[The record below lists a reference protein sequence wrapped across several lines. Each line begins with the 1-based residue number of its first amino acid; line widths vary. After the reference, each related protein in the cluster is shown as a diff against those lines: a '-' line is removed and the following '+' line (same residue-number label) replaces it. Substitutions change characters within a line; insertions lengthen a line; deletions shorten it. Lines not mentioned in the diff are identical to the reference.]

1 MMSQDSKRELL
12 DALRPRYG
20 QASRSEKG
28 RLLDEYVL
36 ITGYHRK
43 YLIHLLRHP
52 PPSKTRRKRKGKS
65 RYNLPV
71 QAALVK
77 VWRAANC
84 ICGKRLVP
92 CMEHFVCSLER
103 HGELNLNPE
112 TRSLLLQMS
121 AATADRLLQRHRLQ
135 HKRRGLSTTKPGTLL
150 KQRIPIRTFSEWDD
164 HCPGFVQIDLVA
176 HCDDSTG
183 GQYLYSLVLVDV
195 ATAWTECVAVPNKG
209 QKAVFEALC
218 LARQR
223 LPFPMLGLHSDNGS
237 EFINDQL
244 FRYCQ
249 QEGLTFTRSRPYK
262 KNDQAYVEQK
272 NWTVVRQFVGYDRY
286 QGPKALLAMQA
297 LYTVLRLYVNF
308 FQPVM
313 KYVSKKRVGSK
324 LIKHYDAAMTPY
336 HRALAAA
343 QTSPQKEQELQQLY
357 LDLNPAALLRHIHQL
372 QDLLWSLAVRSY
384 NEATNRLR

>member
-1 MMSQDSKRELL
+1 MMSHQSKRELL
-12 DALRPRYG
+12 DALRPRYY

-52 PPSKTRRKRKGKS
+52 PSPRKRRKRKGNS
-65 RYNLPV
+65 LYTLPV

-77 VWRAANC
+77 VWRSANC

-92 CMEHFVCSLER
+92 CMEHFVSSLER
-103 HGELNLNPE
+103 HGELDLSPE

-121 AATADRLLQRHRLQ
+121 PATADRLLQRHRLQ

-150 KQRIPIRTFSEWDD
+150 KQRIAIRTFSEWDD
-164 HCPGFVQIDLVA
+164 HLPGFVQVDLVA

-183 GQYLYSLVLVDV
+183 GQYLHSLVLVDV
-195 ATAWTECVAVPNKG
+195 ATAWTECVVVPNKG

-237 EFINDQL
+237 EFINDHL
-244 FRYCQ
+244 FRYCE
-249 QEGLTFTRSRPYK
+249 QEGISFTRSRPYK

-272 NWTVVRQFVGYDRY
+272 NWTVIRQFVGYDRY
-286 QGPKALLAMQA
+286 QGPKALVAMQA
-297 LYTVLRLYVNF
+297 LYSVLRLYVNF

-313 KYVSKKRVGSK
+313 KYVSKKRVGSR
-324 LIKHYDAAMTPY
+324 LIKRYDTAMTP
-336 HRALAAA
+336 HQRVLAAA
-343 QTSPQKEQELQQLY
+343 ETSPQMEQELQQLC
-357 LDLNPAALLRHIHQL
+357 LDLNPAALLRHIHKL
-372 QDLLWSLAVRSY
+372 QEVLWSLPVGKIPQ
-384 NEATNRLR
+384 

>member
-1 MMSQDSKRELL
+1 MMSYQSKRELL
-12 DALRPRYG
+12 DALRPRYC

-43 YLIHLLRHP
+43 YLIQLLRHP
-52 PPSKTRRKRKGKS
+52 PPPRTRRKRKGNTL
-65 RYNLPV
+65 YTLPV
-71 QAALVK
+71 QAALVQ

-92 CMEHFVCSLER
+92 CMEHFVSSLER
-103 HGELNLNPE
+103 HGELNLSSE
-112 TRSLLLQMS
+112 IRSLLLQMS
-121 AATADRLLQRHRLQ
+121 PATADRLLRRHRLQ

-150 KQRIPIRTFSEWDD
+150 KQRIPIRTFAEWDD
-164 HCPGFVQIDLVA
+164 HQPGFVQVDLVA
-176 HCDDSTG
+176 HCDDSTA
-183 GQYLYSLVLVDV
+183 GQYVHSLVLVDV

-223 LPFPMLGLHSDNGS
+223 LPFPMLGVHSDNGT
-237 EFINDQL
+237 EFINDHL
-244 FRYCQ
+244 FRYCD
-249 QEGLTFTRSRPYK
+249 QEGLSFTRSRPYK

-286 QGPKALLAMQA
+286 QGPKALVAMQA

-313 KYVSKKRVGSK
+313 KYVSKKRVGSR
-324 LIKHYDAAMTPY
+324 LIKRYDAAMTPY
-336 HRALAAA
+336 HRVLAAA
-343 QTSPQKEQELQQLY
+343 ESSPQKQQELQQLN
-357 LDLNPAALLRHIHQL
+357 LDLNPAALLRHIHKL
-372 QDLLWSLAVRSY
+372 QDVLWSLPVGKIQP
-384 NEATNRLR
+384 

>member
-1 MMSQDSKRELL
+1 MMSYQSKRELL
-12 DALRPRYG
+12 DALRPRYC

-43 YLIHLLRHP
+43 YLIQLLRHP
-52 PPSKTRRKRKGKS
+52 PPPRTRRKRKGNTL
-65 RYNLPV
+65 YTLPV

-77 VWRAANC
+77 VWRSANC

-92 CMEHFVCSLER
+92 CIEHFVSSLER
-103 HGELNLNPE
+103 HGELNPNPE
-112 TRSLLLQMS
+112 IRSLLLQMS
-121 AATADRLLQRHRLQ
+121 PATADRLLRRHRLQ

-150 KQRIPIRTFSEWDD
+150 KQRIAIRTFAEWDD
-164 HCPGFVQIDLVA
+164 HHAGLVQVDLVA
-176 HCDDSTG
+176 HCDDSTA
-183 GQYLYSLVLVDV
+183 GQYVHSLVLVDV

-223 LPFPMLGLHSDNGS
+223 LPFPMLGVHSDNGT
-237 EFINDQL
+237 EFINDHL
-244 FRYCQ
+244 FRYCD

-286 QGPKALLAMQA
+286 QGPKALVAMQA

-313 KYVSKKRVGSK
+313 KYVSKKRVGSR
-324 LIKHYDAAMTPY
+324 LIKRYDTAMTPY
-336 HRALAAA
+336 HRVLAAA
-343 QTSPQKEQELQQLY
+343 ETSPQKQQELQQLN
-357 LDLNPAALLRHIHQL
+357 LDLNPAALLRHIHKL
-372 QDLLWSLAVRSY
+372 QDVLWSLPVGKIQP
-384 NEATNRLR
+384 

>member
-1 MMSQDSKRELL
+1 MMSYQSKRELL
-12 DALRPRYG
+12 DALRPRYC

-43 YLIHLLRHP
+43 YLIQLLRHP
-52 PPSKTRRKRKGKS
+52 PPPRTRRKRKGNTL
-65 RYNLPV
+65 YTLPV
-71 QAALVK
+71 QAALVQ

-92 CMEHFVCSLER
+92 CMEHFVSSLER
-103 HGELNLNPE
+103 HGELNLSSE
-112 TRSLLLQMS
+112 IRSLLLQMS
-121 AATADRLLQRHRLQ
+121 PATADRLLRRHRLQ

-150 KQRIPIRTFSEWDD
+150 KQRIPIRTFAEWDD
-164 HCPGFVQIDLVA
+164 HQPGFVQVDLVA
-176 HCDDSTG
+176 HCDDSTA
-183 GQYLYSLVLVDV
+183 GQYVHSLVLVDV

-223 LPFPMLGLHSDNGS
+223 LPFPMLGVHSDNGT
-237 EFINDQL
+237 EFINDHL
-244 FRYCQ
+244 FRYCD
-249 QEGLTFTRSRPYK
+249 QEGLSFTRSRPYK
-262 KNDQAYVEQK
+262 KNYQAYVEQK

-286 QGPKALLAMQA
+286 QGPKALVAMQA

-313 KYVSKKRVGSK
+313 KYVSKKRVGSR
-324 LIKHYDAAMTPY
+324 LIKRYDTAMTPY
-336 HRALAAA
+336 HRVLAAA
-343 QTSPQKEQELQQLY
+343 ESSPQKQQELQQLN
-357 LDLNPAALLRHIHQL
+357 LDLNPAALLRHIHKL
-372 QDLLWSLAVRSY
+372 QDVLWSLPVGKIQP
-384 NEATNRLR
+384 

>member
-1 MMSQDSKRELL
+1 MMSYQSKRELL
-12 DALRPRYG
+12 DALRPRYC

-43 YLIHLLRHP
+43 YLIQLLRHP
-52 PPSKTRRKRKGKS
+52 PPPRTRRKRKGNTL
-65 RYNLPV
+65 YTLPV
-71 QAALVK
+71 QAALVQ

-92 CMEHFVCSLER
+92 CMEHFVSSLER
-103 HGELNLNPE
+103 HGELNLSSE
-112 TRSLLLQMS
+112 IRSLLLQMS
-121 AATADRLLQRHRLQ
+121 PATADRLLRRHRLQ

-150 KQRIPIRTFSEWDD
+150 KQRIPIRTFAEWDD
-164 HCPGFVQIDLVA
+164 HQPGFVQVDLVA
-176 HCDDSTG
+176 HCDDSTA
-183 GQYLYSLVLVDV
+183 GQYMHSLVLVDV

-223 LPFPMLGLHSDNGS
+223 LPFPMLGVHSDNGT
-237 EFINDQL
+237 EFINDHL
-244 FRYCQ
+244 FRYCD
-249 QEGLTFTRSRPYK
+249 QEGLSFTRSRPYK

-286 QGPKALLAMQA
+286 EGPKALVAMQA

-313 KYVSKKRVGSK
+313 KYVSKKRVGSR
-324 LIKHYDAAMTPY
+324 LIKRYDAAMTPY
-336 HRALAAA
+336 HRVLAAA
-343 QTSPQKEQELQQLY
+343 ESSPQKQQELQQLN
-357 LDLNPAALLRHIHQL
+357 LDLNPAALLRHIHKL
-372 QDLLWSLAVRSY
+372 QDVLWSLPVGKIQP
-384 NEATNRLR
+384 